1 MTAVKTLIIGDIHGC
16 FEEFLALLDK
26 AGLAEDDQIIALGDL
41 VNRGPQSARTLD
53 FFRQHERPNLRSII
67 GNHEQRHIHAF
78 HGETRPTISTLYT
91 RWQLGDTYDEAV
103 AYMESLP
110 VFIELPEALLVHAY
124 YEPNVALED
133 QKLDMLIGG
142 KGMEEY
148 LRANYDR
155 PWYEYYEG
163 DKPLIVGHRDW
174 SGTMQPF
181 IHKDRVYGIDTRC
194 VYGGSLTGML
204 LPDMTFV
211 SVPAKRDHFARFR
224 KRYVNDAD

>member
-1 MTAVKTLIIGDIHGC
+1 MTAVKTFIVGDIHGC

-26 AGLAEDDQIIALGDL
+26 AALAEDDQIIALGDL

-78 HGETRPTISTLYT
+78 RGETRPTISTLYT
-91 RWQLGDTYDEAV
+91 RWQLGDSYDEAV

-133 QKLDMLIGG
+133 QKPDMLIGG

-163 DKPLIVGHRDW
+163 DRPLIVGHRDW
-174 SGTMQPF
+174 SGTMHPF

-194 VYGGSLTGML
+194 VYGGSLTGII
-204 LPDMTFV
+204 LPDFQFV
-211 SVPAKRDHFARFR
+211 SVPAKHDHFARFR